1 MNKGRNLAILM
12 CCLLVLSLLTLLSKT
27 RGSNM
32 SGVVDD
38 VRYIKQSAE
47 GDVEKYEFYFIE
59 DIVMVADVKTSVEG
73 VRVDISYR
81 GEYLEEMEEYEI
93 LGKYDYYYVIEGT
106 GKDNAVVTPILN
118 EGYEDSAKDPHEYFT
133 DKFFLTMIYGK
144 DPFITIYQAVI
155 VAVIAAV
162 GGLII
167 GKAEELCVFF
177 KREKD
182 YCPKWEELT
191 VYKKIGGGILAFAGV
206 ILVVFV
212 II

>member
-1 MNKGRNLAILM
+1 
-12 CCLLVLSLLTLLSKT
+12 
-27 RGSNM
+27 M

-38 VRYIKQSAE
+38 VRYIKQSAV

-73 VRVDISYR
+73 IRVDISYR
-81 GEYLEEMEEYEI
+81 GQYVEETEEYEI

-106 GKDNAVVTPILN
+106 KKDNAVVTHLLN
-118 EGYEDSAKDPHEYFT
+118 EGFEASEKDPHEYFT

-144 DPFITIYQAVI
+144 DSFITVTQAVI
-155 VAVIAAV
+155 VAAIAAV

-167 GKAEELCVFF
+167 GKAEEICVLL

-182 YCPKWEELT
+182 YCPKWEELGK
-191 VYKKIGGGILAFAGV
+191 YKKIGGCILGIAGV
-206 ILVVFV
+206 VLIVFV
-212 II
+212 VI